1 MKKRRKKTEE
11 NIEKR
16 RERKTEYW
24 ETEIIKLNMFG
35 FTIYIKNHIWFENIV
50 WKKQFIPL
58 FTVFMRCRISETVMI
73 HHS

>member
-1 MKKRRKKTEE
+1 MKKRRKKAEE

-24 ETEIIKLNMFG
+24 ETKIIKLNMFG

-50 WKKQFIPL
+50 
-58 FTVFMRCRISETVMI
+58 
-73 HHS
+73 